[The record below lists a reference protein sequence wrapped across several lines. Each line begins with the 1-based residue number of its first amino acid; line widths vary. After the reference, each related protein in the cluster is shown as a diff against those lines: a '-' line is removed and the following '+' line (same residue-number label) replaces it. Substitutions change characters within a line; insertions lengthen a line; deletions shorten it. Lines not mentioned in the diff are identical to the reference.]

1 MPAVPAKF
9 AGRQN
14 GDLMLEMRCGLCN
27 RPIDPKAGMFRTS
40 GDFLGRSDPLRAYVG
55 APLHWDCYD
64 AWQERPRFAR
74 EYVAAWAK
82 ANRKNPF
89 WWCVYRDE
97 SIYVSVNP
105 IRSVEEASIR
115 LTEVG
120 SDIRVPLPRWAE
132 WLQSPQA
139 VTPHLTRLEQRA
151 LEAVLMTLRSRFPD
165 DHALVDAI
173 DPREKAPRAVAARG
187 DD

>member
-1 MPAVPAKF
+1 
-9 AGRQN
+9 
-14 GDLMLEMRCGLCN
+14 MLEMRCGLCN
-27 RPIDPKAGMFRTS
+27 GLIDPKAGAFRTS

-64 AWQERPRFAR
+64 AWQDRPRFAR

-89 WWCVYRDE
+89 WWCVHHDE
-97 SIYVSVNP
+97 RIYVSVNP
-105 IRSVEEASIR
+105 IRSVEEVSIR
-115 LTEVG
+115 LVEVG

-132 WLQSPQA
+132 WLQSPEA
-139 VTPHLTRLEQRA
+139 VTPHLAGLELRA
-151 LEAVLMTLRSRFPD
+151 LEAALPTLRGKFPN

-173 DPREKAPRAVAARG
+173 DPREKSPRGSEVRTG
-187 DD
+187 H